1 MKGRTLGLLVAAGA
15 VLASYAGASVI
26 AVHPMSASLRNG
38 TGDKEPRNSTKDPR
52 FFLREA
58 SSCGSVAPG
67 AHTLQAGES
76 IDIGSP
82 GFPGPYS
89 TNLYMQWVLSATSSD
104 DLTISCN
111 IQGIKGWR
119 RCKKGDKLIV
129 RDGCRRRR
137 LCPKLP
143 KQYFKVTCQN
153 TATITFRT
161 NGAGELGGFC
171 CTVTANVPET
181 TTTEGSTQTEA
192 PPSPPPQSPSP
203 PPQTPSP
210 PPPNSCPCGVPNRGT
225 RIVGGVVTEK
235 NEYPWLV
242 ALSNAGGDNHPFCG
256 GSVYNSEWVVT
267 AAHCVDGRSASGLE
281 ILYNMWDWTDSAATQ
296 VVTKPVAEI
305 IVHPQYDDIT
315 VDNDIALIRV
325 SSAVDLTLPG
335 IMPVC
340 LPSSTDNYAG
350 QNGIVTGWGTLSS
363 GGDQPNQANEVTVP
377 IRPQSEC
384 VSSYPSGYIT
394 SNMICAGLPEGG
406 IDSCQG
412 DSGGPLTVDVNGQ
425 HHLAGIVSWGI
436 GCADA
441 GNYGVYTDVPDY
453 VTFIE
458 NNANT
463 GTFC

>member
-1 MKGRTLGLLVAAGA
+1 MKVVWLLVAIGA
-15 VLASYAGASVI
+15 VLVSYVGALTVAGRYDFK
-26 AVHPMSASLRNG
+26 LRNG
-38 TGDKEPRNSTKDPR
+38 TGDKQPRNSSKDPR
-52 FFLREA
+52 ALSRAVPE
-58 SSCGSVAPG
+58 CGSDLVVASEDIELGPG
-67 AHTLQAGES
+67 AS
-76 IDIGSP
+76 VNIGSP
-82 GFPGPYS
+82 NFPEPYPS
-89 TNLYMQWVLSATSSD
+89 YTDIVWTISAPSSD
-104 DLTISCN
+104 SLKIHCD
-111 IQGIKGWR
+111 IQGIKGRR
-119 RCKKGDKLIV
+119 RCRRGDKLIV
-129 RDGCRRRR
+129 NDGCNRNRICS
-137 LCPKLP
+137 LLP
-143 KQYFKVTCQN
+143 DEYFKVTCMN
-153 TATITFRT
+153 TATIIFRT

-171 CTVTANVPET
+171 CTVTADAPET
-181 TTTEGSTQTEA
+181 TVATTEGTTQTGGATSTPPPAPSSA
-192 PPSPPPQSPSP
+192 PPD
-203 PPQTPSP
+203 
-210 PPPNSCPCGVPNRGT
+210 SCQCGVPNRGT

-242 ALSNAGGDNHPFCG
+242 ALSTAGGSNHPFCG

-296 VVTKPVAEI
+296 VITKPVAEI
-305 IVHPQYDDIT
+305 IMHPQYDDIT

-363 GGDQPNQANEVTVP
+363 GGDQPNQAYEVTVP
-377 IRPQSEC
+377 IRSQSEC

-453 VTFIE
+453 VSFIE